1 MLLERGAGIGVIDDN
16 DYTALHWAVIM
27 DNIQFVRLLQEHGAD
42 VSNTRDKRGRTPAQS
57 TWQQEIV
64 QLLSEYGE
72 VPSLCLHRIRVIVHV
87 Q

>member
-1 MLLERGAGIGVIDDN
+1 MLLERGAGYGVIDSN
-16 DYTALHWAVIM
+16 DYTALHWTV
-27 DNIQFVRLLQEHGAD
+27 FVRLLQEHGAE

>member
-1 MLLERGAGIGVIDDN
+1 MLLERGAGYGVIDSN
-16 DYTALHWAVIM
+16 DYTALHWTV
-27 DNIQFVRLLQEHGAD
+27 FVRLLQEHGAE

-72 VPSLCLHRIRVIVHV
+72 VPSLCLHRIRVKVHV